1 LEKHIDLGKLSV
13 AGVFITLGIIFGD
26 IGTSPLY
33 VMKAVVGSRII
44 SEGLILGGISCV
56 FWTLLL
62 ITTFKYVIL
71 ALRADNHG
79 EGGIF
84 ALFGL
89 VSEHKLKWPM
99 IAAFLGSAA
108 LMADGFITPP
118 ISILSAVEGLNVLY
132 PQLPVLPI
140 GITILVLLFSFQ
152 RFGTDVVGKTFGPV
166 MFIWFSTMAIFGVL
180 QMVKHPEILKALNPY
195 YAIHLLVRYPGGF
208 WLLGAVFL
216 CTTGAES
223 MYADLGHCGKLNIRF
238 SWTFVWVCLL
248 LNYFGQGAWLLG
260 KTGTALE
267 DVSIF
272 YAIVP
277 TAVLPFVIA
286 LATLATVIASQA
298 LISGCFTLV
307 NEAMKLRL
315 WINHKISFPS
325 SHKGQV
331 YISSINWFLFTGC
344 MLVVIAFQKSSNMEA
359 AYGLTITLDMLM
371 TSALLLLYF
380 KSKGIPKVL
389 VVLLGVLFFSTELA
403 FFVSNLKK
411 FFYGGWFTLLVCICI
426 FLLLYFLHR
435 ARKLRSVKY
444 RLVNLED
451 YVEMFNDLIDD
462 ETVPKAATNLVFMT
476 KKAQSETLV
485 DSNIIYSLF
494 QQNPKRADVY
504 WIIHVEI
511 LDYPHEHEKNY
522 SVNTIIPEKL
532 FLVNLKFGFKVRH
545 NVHRLFMRIVEE
557 MTENREV
564 DSMSRYQSMRKH
576 NIPADFKYVFVKP
589 IISAENDLEPVNKFS
604 ISVYEGLNKIA
615 YPLYMDFGLDTVNV
629 ITEVVPIHFRIEGDL
644 GLKRYKAN

>member
-1 LEKHIDLGKLSV
+1 MEKHIDLGKLSV

-557 MTENREV
+557 MTEDREV
-564 DSMSRYQSMRKH
+564 DSLSRYQSMRKH